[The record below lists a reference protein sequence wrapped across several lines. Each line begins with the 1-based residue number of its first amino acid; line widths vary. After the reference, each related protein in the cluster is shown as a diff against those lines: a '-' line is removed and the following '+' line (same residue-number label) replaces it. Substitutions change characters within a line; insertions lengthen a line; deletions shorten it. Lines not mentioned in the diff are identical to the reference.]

1 MKVFFK
7 KIPLALSSLVLA
19 LFSLSNQIS
28 QFALFS
34 QGIWLIAVFGFFLVL
49 GRLIIG
55 YRQTQEDLHNP
66 VIASAFP
73 SFFMAAFLFAGR
85 LPVSLTGQT
94 ALWLCLLLIY
104 LAYILFFSY
113 RFLRSFKLEDVY
125 PSWFVVYVGPAISL
139 VTAPSTISITFKATI
154 LGLTGLAAGLLFILI
169 FYRLFRIKVS
179 PGLQASLAVLA
190 APLALLITAYLKS
203 GLEINSL
210 LLVGLLLSSQVF
222 YFYGLGL
229 FTRLVNKGF
238 VPLFAAFSFPLVNSA
253 NAFKAATSSLKL
265 ENLASQL
272 IYTIELLPVLAIM
285 VYLLYH
291 FLKLLYNALMQAKC

>member
-1 MKVFFK
+1 MK
-7 KIPLALSSLVLA
+7 
-19 LFSLSNQIS
+19 N
-28 QFALFS
+28 
-34 QGIWLIAVFGFFLVL
+34 
-49 GRLIIG
+49 
-55 YRQTQEDLHNP
+55 T
-66 VIASAFP
+66 VIASSFP
-73 SFFMAAFLFAGR
+73 SFFMALFLFFTR
-85 LPVSLTGQT
+85 LPISLTGQT
-94 ALWLCLLLIY
+94 DLWLCLLLIY

-154 LGLTGLAAGLLFILI
+154 LGLTGLAASLLFILI

-203 GLEINSL
+203 GQEINSL
-210 LLVGLLLSSQVF
+210 LLVGLLLSSQLF

-229 FTRLVNKGF
+229 FARLVNKGF
-238 VPLFAAFSFPLVNSA
+238 VPLFAAFSFPLVNST
-253 NAFKAATSSLKL
+253 NAFKAAITSLKL
-265 ENLASQL
+265 VNPMTHL
-272 IYTIELLPVLAIM
+272 IYLTELLPVLAIM

-291 FLKLLYNALMQAKC
+291 FLKLLYHALIADAH

>member
-1 MKVFFK
+1 MKAFFS
-7 KIPLALSSLVLA
+7 KIPLALSSLLLA

-28 QFALFS
+28 QYALFS
-34 QGIWLIAVFGFFLVL
+34 QGIWCLASIGLVLIL
-49 GRLIIG
+49 GRLWLG
-55 YRQTQEDLHNP
+55 KDQTKKDLKNT
-66 VIASAFP
+66 VIASSFP
-73 SFFMAAFLFAGR
+73 SFFMALFLFFAR
-85 LPVSLTGQT
+85 LPISLTGQT

-113 RFLRSFKLEDVY
+113 CFLRSFKLEDVY

-154 LGLTGLAAGLLFILI
+154 LGLTGLAASLLFILI

-203 GLEINSL
+203 GQEINSL

-222 YFYGLGL
+222 YFYVLGL
-229 FTRLVNKGF
+229 FAKLVKRGF
-238 VPLFAAFSFPLVNSA
+238 IPLFAAFSFPLVNSA
-253 NAFKAATSSLKL
+253 NAFKVATTSLKL
-265 ENLASQL
+265 MNPITRL
-272 IYTIELLPVLAIM
+272 IYLAELLPVLAIM

-291 FLKLLYNALMQAKC
+291 FLKLLYDALVAAEC

>member
-1 MKVFFK
+1 MKAFFS
-7 KIPLALSSLVLA
+7 KIPLALSSLLLA

-28 QFALFS
+28 QYALFS
-34 QGIWLIAVFGFFLVL
+34 QGIWCLASIGLVLIL
-49 GRLIIG
+49 GRLWLG
-55 YRQTQEDLHNP
+55 KDQTKEDLKNT
-66 VIASAFP
+66 VIASSFP
-73 SFFMAAFLFAGR
+73 SFFMALFLFFTR
-85 LPVSLTGQT
+85 LPISLTGQT
-94 ALWLCLLLIY
+94 ALWLCLLLVY
-104 LAYILFFSY
+104 LAYIIFFSY

-203 GLEINSL
+203 GQEINSL

-253 NAFKAATSSLKL
+253 NAFKA
-265 ENLASQL
+265 Q
-272 IYTIELLPVLAIM
+272 VL
-285 VYLLYH
+285 
-291 FLKLLYNALMQAKC
+291 N

>member
-1 MKVFFK
+1 MKAFFS
-7 KIPLALSSLVLA
+7 KIPLALSSLLLS

-28 QFALFS
+28 QYALFS
-34 QGIWLIAVFGFFLVL
+34 QGIWCLASIGLVLIL
-49 GRLIIG
+49 GRLWLG
-55 YRQTQEDLHNP
+55 KDQTKEDLKNT
-66 VIASAFP
+66 VIASSFP
-73 SFFMAAFLFAGR
+73 SFFMALFLFFTR
-85 LPVSLTGQT
+85 LPISLTGQT

-154 LGLTGLAAGLLFILI
+154 LGLTGLAASLLFILI

-190 APLALLITAYLKS
+190 APLALLITSSIKS
-203 GLEINSL
+203 GQRPETM
-210 LLVGLLLSSQVF
+210 LLVGLLVFSQVF
-222 YFYGLGL
+222 FFFALGL
-229 FTRLVNKGF
+229 FAKLVNKGF

-253 NAFKAATSSLKL
+253 NAFKATTTSLKL
-265 ENLASQL
+265 VNPMTHL
-272 IYTIELLPVLAIM
+272 IYLAELLPVLAIM

-291 FLKLLYNALMQAKC
+291 FLKLFYHAFVADVH